1 MALAISQNR
10 VPATTP
16 VIELPMVSVGWS
28 RFFTVAGYVTFALA
42 LWPAVGTLV
51 LLGDDLGLSTELDA
65 MVLLMGFI
73 FFLAF
78 SRLPRMMLNM
88 AAQLGADTAQ
98 AALADDTRAPILYLR
113 SFEADQW
120 DEMSYMQTSASDET
134 RLVTALA
141 SFGPV
146 LAIGRPGDRLGHIG
160 AARLYV
166 GQTEWQDVVRRIAP
180 MTGLVVVRAGG
191 TPGLGWELALIREV
205 LTPDKVA
212 LWVPKDCVQAEFFWV
227 AHEAMK
233 VDLPADLHGHAIITF
248 DDEWKAKPLYARKG
262 GPDAFSSPSPFDSF
276 CTEARQLPVAT
287 ASHTGG
293 VDSSTPL
300 RQFLAG
306 LQVGTVPSPR
316 FYLHPAAWLGAG
328 LWLFLLWYIPGDRL
342 ENLLLLDH
350 RWRWLGICLEGALV
364 LMYALLFAFN
374 GYYARPSRREW
385 PSVLIFL
392 AVLAIDLGFV
402 GLRFGPGQQV
412 EAQRVVVTD
421 PYLHVGAARWVNN
434 AVGVDGTRKLTPLWD
449 ETSWSRCMAPVRS
462 LVDSKLVDSKN
473 GNAFLTGPGFDAS
486 GACKE
491 HLAELTQDTEVE
503 ILDPTADCGVGSEI
517 LIGLNMN
524 RVKVLDGKYAG
535 TIGCI
540 RSDRLSPI

>member
-1 MALAISQNR
+1 
-10 VPATTP
+10 
-16 VIELPMVSVGWS
+16 MVSVGWS

-51 LLGDDLGLSTELDA
+51 LVRDDLGFSAELDA
-65 MVLLMGFI
+65 MVLLMGFS
-73 FFLAF
+73 FFLAL

-141 SFGPV
+141 PFGPV

-212 LWVPKDCVQAEFFWV
+212 LWVPKECLQAEFFWV

-233 VDLPADLHGHAIITF
+233 VDLPDDLHGHAIITF
-248 DDEWKAKPLYARKG
+248 DDDWKAKPLYARKG

-276 CTEARQLPVAT
+276 FTEARQLPVAT

-293 VDSSTPL
+293 VDSSAPL

-328 LWLFLLWYIPGDRL
+328 LWLFLLWYIPGWRA
-342 ENLLLLDH
+342 ENFFLLDH
-350 RWRWLGICLEGALV
+350 GWRWLGTCLEGALV
-364 LMYALLFAFN
+364 LMYALLFAFL
-374 GYYARPSRREW
+374 GYHRRRSRREW

-392 AVLAIDLGFV
+392 AVLAMDLVGV
-402 GLRFGPGQQV
+402 GLRFSTQV
-412 EAQRVVVTD
+412 DAESVGSVAFVNNE
-421 PYLHVGAARWVNN
+421 VGA
-434 AVGVDGTRKLTPLWD
+434 DGTRKPTDLLD
-449 ETSWSRCMAPVRS
+449 ETCTVAILRS
-462 LVDSKLVDSKN
+462 IAGLTKTLDAGACTALSFSKLRQ
-473 GNAFLTGPGFDAS
+473 GTR
-486 GACKE
+486 
-491 HLAELTQDTEVE
+491 VE
-503 ILDPTADCGVGSEI
+503 ILGPRGACGESDKRIAGDNS
-517 LIGLNMN
+517 
-524 RVKVLDGKYAG
+524 RVKVLGGEYAG

-540 RSDRLSPI
+540 LNHRLSLTRVE